1 MGVFCSVRIRQ
12 YPALVNSTTIDWFR
26 EWPHQALLEVAHRFL
41 ADCKLNVAVI
51 GQPEADRQQQKR
63 RESLVQTTEEI
74 LHDAVA
80 STSAMIH
87 TSVAEMS
94 NVMLTQM
101 KRHNYVTPTNYLE
114 LVSGFQK

>member
-1 MGVFCSVRIRQ
+1 MFSVRIRQ

-26 EWPHQALLEVAHRFL
+26 EWPQQALLEVAHRFL
-41 ADCKLNVAVI
+41 ADCVLNVTI
-51 GQPEADRQQQKR
+51 SGQSGAEQQPQQTR
-63 RESLVQTTEEI
+63 RESLVQTTEYKM
-74 LHDAVA
+74 HDAVA
-80 STSAMIH
+80 RTSALIH

-94 NVMLTQM
+94 NVMLAEM